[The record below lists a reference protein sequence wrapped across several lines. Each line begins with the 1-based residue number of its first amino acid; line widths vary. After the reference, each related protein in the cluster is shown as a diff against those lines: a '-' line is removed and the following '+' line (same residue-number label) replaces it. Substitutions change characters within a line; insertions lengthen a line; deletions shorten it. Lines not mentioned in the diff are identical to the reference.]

1 MTADEIAEKE
11 GVPAYTIE
19 LGLVG
24 NAVGHT
30 FMD

>member
-19 LGLVG
+19 LGSVG
-24 NAVGHT
+24 NAVGYMS
-30 FMD
+30 MD